1 MFVPIERKKVSSQVL
16 DQLKKMIKEKT
27 FPPESRLPS
36 EHELSKMFGVSR
48 APIREALS
56 VLSASGLIESR
67 QGGGSYVKRVNL
79 VGMLDPMTFEMVEAD
94 QVLELIE
101 MRIIIESQ
109 AASLAALRRTDEELI
124 EIKESLEA
132 FKKTV
137 HNSEEIG
144 HEADYRF
151 HHDIVKAAHNSFLLH
166 AVEDLGH
173 LYRKAL
179 AYSLN
184 KSQKEN
190 RKQTDADHERI
201 FEVIKNGEPEEA
213 AEAVR
218 DHLEH
223 VRQKVMVSQ

>member
-79 VGMLDPMTFEMVEAD
+79 AGMLDPMTFEMVEAD
-94 QVLELIE
+94 QVLELVE
-101 MRIIIESQ
+101 MRIIIESE
-109 AASLAALRRTDEELI
+109 AASLAAIRHTEEELL

-132 FKKTV
+132 FKGTIK
-137 HNSEEIG
+137 NSAEIG
-144 HEADYRF
+144 YEADYRF

-166 AVEDLGH
+166 TVENLGH

-179 AYSLN
+179 AYSLTQRPE
-184 KSQKEN
+184 S
-190 RKQTDADHERI
+190 RKQVHEDHDRI
-201 FEVIKNGEPEEA
+201 FEAIKNRDAQGA

-218 DHLEH
+218 EHLEH
-223 VRQKVMVSQ
+223 VRMKVMQG

>member
-132 FKKTV
+132 FKRRFITV
-137 HNSEEIG
+137 KKL
-144 HEADYRF
+144 DMKRT
-151 HHDIVKAAHNSFLLH
+151 IVSIMIL
-166 AVEDLGH
+166 
-173 LYRKAL
+173 
-179 AYSLN
+179 
-184 KSQKEN
+184 
-190 RKQTDADHERI
+190 
-201 FEVIKNGEPEEA
+201 
-213 AEAVR
+213 
-218 DHLEH
+218 
-223 VRQKVMVSQ
+223 